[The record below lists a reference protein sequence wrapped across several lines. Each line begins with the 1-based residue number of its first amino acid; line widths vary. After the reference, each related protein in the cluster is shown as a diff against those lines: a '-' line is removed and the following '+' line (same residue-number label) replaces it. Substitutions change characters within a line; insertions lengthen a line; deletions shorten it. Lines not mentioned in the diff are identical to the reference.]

1 MGRAIWIKTASMGH
15 MLRRGGER
23 SALRVP
29 SRMQGGAA
37 SSSAPKMT
45 TPSKWWKLNN
55 GGGNQ
60 RKKRRKRKKNQ
71 SGIGR
76 MAVGSGIN
84 YWDFHEFVSRY
95 NYGVW
100 MSRFIAKYAVPTS
113 DLFLSL

>member
-1 MGRAIWIKTASMGH
+1 MGLK
-15 MLRRGGER
+15 RGGER
-23 SALRVP
+23 SAWRGP
-29 SRMQGGAA
+29 SRMQGVAA
-37 SSSAPKMT
+37 SSSAPKPT

-60 RKKRRKRKKNQ
+60 RKKRRKRQKNQSGKNQ
-71 SGIGR
+71 SGIGK

-84 YWDFHEFVSRY
+84 WDFHVFVSKY
-95 NYGVW
+95 IYGVW